1 MWQQMYCT
9 EKNATAFAVN
19 CSVMYTLQT
28 LLKAAEPTVKNEK
41 DFQ

>member
-1 MWQQMYCT
+1 
-9 EKNATAFAVN
+9 VN

-41 DFQ
+41 DFQWFYLE